1 MFKEILQSSVRTLLE
16 RPKIIRLALLTLF
29 CFSVVRLYYIIYYF
43 NNILI
48 RKYEGWV
55 QISDAL
61 MYFITTLNEHHALLT
76 VIIAV
81 IVIIVW
87 YLWLYPIGQ
96 ASIVYALHEPQNT
109 NLKSFMKGMNRF
121 FPMLEYGWL
130 SIPFWLFTFATVL
143 IRIYLMDI
151 FDNIMIQFMIVIR
164 WVIVVLATM
173 LWQYAQIIIALEWC
187 PVFDAIKKSTKVAAS
202 NLSLSFKLMLVELI
216 LLLRFFV
223 IWAII
228 VWIPLWLVYIA
239 VWLDILNNSFV
250 EGIIWVVCWALIL
263 ILSYINC
270 IIEAFFITYWYKA
283 YIALTKKEE

>member
-1 MFKEILQSSVRTLLE
+1 MFKEILQSSVRVLLE
-16 RPKIIRLALLTLF
+16 RPKIIRLAFLTLF

-48 RKYEGWV
+48 WKYEGWV

-61 MYFITTLNEHHALLT
+61 MYFITTLNEHHALIT

-81 IVIIVW
+81 VIIIVW
-87 YLWLYPIGQ
+87 YLRLYPIGQ
-96 ASIVYALHEPQNT
+96 ASIVYALHEPKNSNMT
-109 NLKSFMKGMNRF
+109 SFMKWMNRF
-121 FPMLEYGWL
+121 FPMLEYWGL

-143 IRIYLMDI
+143 IRVYLMDI
-151 FDNIMIQFMIVIR
+151 YDNIVVQFMIWI
-164 WVIVVLATM
+164 WWITVVLATM
-173 LWQYAQIIIALEWC
+173 LRQYAEIIIALEWC

-202 NLSLSFKLMLVELI
+202 NIGLSFKLMLVELI
-216 LLLRFFV
+216 LLLRFFI

-250 EGIIWVVCWALIL
+250 EWLIWVVCW
-263 ILSYINC
+263 
-270 IIEAFFITYWYKA
+270 
-283 YIALTKKEE
+283 

>member
-1 MFKEILQSSVRTLLE
+1 MFKEILQSSVRVLLE
-16 RPKIIRLALLTLF
+16 RPKIIRLAFLTLF
-29 CFSVVRLYYIIYYF
+29 CFSIVRLYYIIYYF

-48 RKYEGWV
+48 WKYEGWV

-81 IVIIVW
+81 LVIIVW
-87 YLWLYPIGQ
+87 YLRLYPIGQ
-96 ASIVYALHEPQNT
+96 ASVVYALHEPKNSNMT
-109 NLKSFMKGMNRF
+109 SFMKWMNRF
-121 FPMLEYGWL
+121 FPMLEYWGL

-143 IRIYLMDI
+143 IRVYLMEI
-151 FDNIMIQFMIVIR
+151 YDNIVVQFMIWIWWVTVI
-164 WVIVVLATM
+164 LATM
-173 LWQYAQIIIALEWC
+173 LWQYAEIIIALEWC

-202 NLSLSFKLMLVELI
+202 NIGLSFKLMLVELI
-216 LLLRFFV
+216 LLLRFFI

-239 VWLDILNNSFV
+239 VWLDILDNSFV
-250 EGIIWVVCWALIL
+250 EGVIWIVCWALL
-263 ILSYINC
+263 LVLWYINC

-283 YIALTKKEE
+283 YMALTKKE

>member
-1 MFKEILQSSVRTLLE
+1 MFKEILQSSVRVLLE
-16 RPKIIRLALLTLF
+16 RPKIIRLAFLTLF
-29 CFSVVRLYYIIYYF
+29 CFSIVRLYYIIYYF

-48 RKYEGWV
+48 WKYEGWV

-81 IVIIVW
+81 LVIIVW
-87 YLWLYPIGQ
+87 YLRLYPIGQ
-96 ASIVYALHEPQNT
+96 ASIVYALHEPKNSNMT
-109 NLKSFMKGMNRF
+109 SFMKWMNRF
-121 FPMLEYGWL
+121 FPMLEYWGL

-143 IRIYLMDI
+143 IRVYLMDI
-151 FDNIMIQFMIVIR
+151 YDNIVVQFMIWIWWITVI
-164 WVIVVLATM
+164 LATM
-173 LWQYAQIIIALEWC
+173 LWQYAEIIIALEWC
-187 PVFDAIKKSTKVAAS
+187 PVFDAIKKSTRVAAS
-202 NLSLSFKLMLVELI
+202 NIGLSFKLMLVELI
-216 LLLRFFV
+216 LVLRFFI

-250 EGIIWVVCWALIL
+250 EGIIWIVCWGLL
-263 ILSYINC
+263 LVLWYINC

-283 YIALTKKEE
+283 YMALTKKE

>member
-1 MFKEILQSSVRTLLE
+1 MFKEILQSSVRVLLE

-48 RKYEGWV
+48 WKYEGWV

-61 MYFITTLNEHHALLT
+61 MYFITTLNEHHALIT

-87 YLWLYPIGQ
+87 YLRLYPIGQ
-96 ASIVYALHEPQNT
+96 ASIVYALHEPHNS
-109 NLKSFMKGMNRF
+109 NLTSFMKWMNRF

-143 IRIYLMDI
+143 IRVYLMDI
-151 FDNIMIQFMIVIR
+151 YDNIVVQFMIWI
-164 WVIVVLATM
+164 WWITVVLATM
-173 LWQYAQIIIALEWC
+173 LRQYAEIIIALEWC

-202 NLSLSFKLMLVELI
+202 NIGLSFKLMLVELI
-216 LLLRFFV
+216 LLLRFFI

-250 EGIIWVVCWALIL
+250 EWLIWVVCWALII
-263 ILSYINC
+263 ILAYINC

-283 YIALTKKEE
+283 YMALTKKE

>member
-1 MFKEILQSSVRTLLE
+1 MFKDILQSSVRVLLE

-48 RKYEGWV
+48 WKYEGWV

-61 MYFITTLNEHHALLT
+61 MYFITTLNEHHALIT

-87 YLWLYPIGQ
+87 YLRLYPIGQ
-96 ASIVYALHEPQNT
+96 ASIVYALHEPHNS
-109 NLKSFMKGMNRF
+109 NLTSFMKWMNRF

-143 IRIYLMDI
+143 IRVYLMDI
-151 FDNIMIQFMIVIR
+151 YDNIVVQFMIWI
-164 WVIVVLATM
+164 WWITVVLATM
-173 LWQYAQIIIALEWC
+173 LRQYAEIIIALEWC

-202 NLSLSFKLMLVELI
+202 NIGLSFKLMLVELI
-216 LLLRFFV
+216 LLLRFFI

-250 EGIIWVVCWALIL
+250 EWLIWVVCWALII
-263 ILSYINC
+263 ILAYINC

-283 YIALTKKEE
+283 YMALTKKE

>member
-61 MYFITTLNEHHALLT
+61 MYFISTLNEHHALLT

-202 NLSLSFKLMLVELI
+202 NIGLSFKLMLVELI
-216 LLLRFFV
+216 LLLMLNKLPILV
-223 IWAII
+223 IQQMNY
-228 VWIPLWLVYIA
+228 LKY
-239 VWLDILNNSFV
+239 
-250 EGIIWVVCWALIL
+250 
-263 ILSYINC
+263 
-270 IIEAFFITYWYKA
+270 
-283 YIALTKKEE
+283 LTKQQYKLIKVVFIQ

>member
-1 MFKEILQSSVRTLLE
+1 
-16 RPKIIRLALLTLF
+16 
-29 CFSVVRLYYIIYYF
+29 
-43 NNILI
+43 
-48 RKYEGWV
+48 
-55 QISDAL
+55 
-61 MYFITTLNEHHALLT
+61 
-76 VIIAV
+76 
-81 IVIIVW
+81 
-87 YLWLYPIGQ
+87 
-96 ASIVYALHEPQNT
+96 
-109 NLKSFMKGMNRF
+109 
-121 FPMLEYGWL
+121 
-130 SIPFWLFTFATVL
+130 VL

-283 YIALTKKEE
+283 YTALTEKEE

>member
-1 MFKEILQSSVRTLLE
+1 MFKEILQSSVRVLLE
-16 RPKIIRLALLTLF
+16 RPKIIRLAFLTLF
-29 CFSVVRLYYIIYYF
+29 CFSIVRLYYIIYYF

-48 RKYEGWV
+48 WKYEGWV

-81 IVIIVW
+81 LVIIVW
-87 YLWLYPIGQ
+87 YLRLYPIGQ
-96 ASIVYALHEPQNT
+96 ASVVYALHEPKNSNMT
-109 NLKSFMKGMNRF
+109 SFMKWMNRF
-121 FPMLEYGWL
+121 FPMLEYWGL

-143 IRIYLMDI
+143 IRVYLMEI
-151 FDNIMIQFMIVIR
+151 YDNIVVQFMIWIWWITVI
-164 WVIVVLATM
+164 LATM
-173 LWQYAQIIIALEWC
+173 LWQYAEIIIALEWC

-202 NLSLSFKLMLVELI
+202 NIGLSFKLMLVELI
-216 LLLRFFV
+216 LLLRFFI

-239 VWLDILNNSFV
+239 VWLDILDNSFV
-250 EGIIWVVCWALIL
+250 EGVIWIVCWALLL
-263 ILSYINC
+263 ILWYINC

-283 YIALTKKEE
+283 YMALTKKE

>member
-1 MFKEILQSSVRTLLE
+1 MFKEILQSSVRVLLE
-16 RPKIIRLALLTLF
+16 RPKIIRLAFLTLF
-29 CFSVVRLYYIIYYF
+29 CFSIVRLYYIIYYF

-48 RKYEGWV
+48 WKYEGWV

-81 IVIIVW
+81 LVIIVW
-87 YLWLYPIGQ
+87 YLRLYPIGQ
-96 ASIVYALHEPQNT
+96 ASVVYALHEPKNSNMT
-109 NLKSFMKGMNRF
+109 SFMKWMNRF
-121 FPMLEYGWL
+121 FPMLEYWGL

-143 IRIYLMDI
+143 IRVYLMDI
-151 FDNIMIQFMIVIR
+151 YDNIVVQFMIWI
-164 WVIVVLATM
+164 WWITVVLATM
-173 LWQYAQIIIALEWC
+173 LRQYAEIIIALEWC
-187 PVFDAIKKSTKVAAS
+187 PVFDAIKKSTRVAAS
-202 NLSLSFKLMLVELI
+202 NIGLSFKLMLVELI
-216 LLLRFFV
+216 LLLRFFI

-250 EGIIWVVCWALIL
+250 EGIIWIVCWGLL
-263 ILSYINC
+263 LVLWYINC

-283 YIALTKKEE
+283 YMALTKKE

>member
-1 MFKEILQSSVRTLLE
+1 MFKEILQSSVRVLLE
-16 RPKIIRLALLTLF
+16 RPKIIRLAFLTLF

-48 RKYEGWV
+48 WKYEGWV

-61 MYFITTLNEHHALLT
+61 MYFITTLNEHHALIT

-81 IVIIVW
+81 VIIIVW
-87 YLWLYPIGQ
+87 YLRLYPIGQ
-96 ASIVYALHEPQNT
+96 ASIVYALHEPKNSNMT
-109 NLKSFMKGMNRF
+109 SFMKWMNRF
-121 FPMLEYGWL
+121 FPMLEYWGL

-143 IRIYLMDI
+143 IRVYLMDI
-151 FDNIMIQFMIVIR
+151 YDNIVVQFMIWIWWITVI
-164 WVIVVLATM
+164 LATM
-173 LWQYAQIIIALEWC
+173 LRQYAEIIIALEWC

-202 NLSLSFKLMLVELI
+202 NIGLSFKLMLVELI
-216 LLLRFFV
+216 LLLRFFI

-250 EGIIWVVCWALIL
+250 EWLIWVVCWALIL
-263 ILSYINC
+263 ILAYINC

-283 YIALTKKEE
+283 YMALTKKE

>member
-1 MFKEILQSSVRTLLE
+1 MFKEILQSSVRVLLE
-16 RPKIIRLALLTLF
+16 RPKIIRLAFLTLF
-29 CFSVVRLYYIIYYF
+29 CFSIVRLYYIIYYF

-48 RKYEGWV
+48 WKYEGWV

-81 IVIIVW
+81 LVIIVW
-87 YLWLYPIGQ
+87 YLRLYPIGQ
-96 ASIVYALHEPQNT
+96 ASVVYALHEPKNSNMT
-109 NLKSFMKGMNRF
+109 SFMKWMNRF
-121 FPMLEYGWL
+121 FPMLEYWGL

-143 IRIYLMDI
+143 IRVYLMEI
-151 FDNIMIQFMIVIR
+151 YDNIVVQFMIWIWWITVI
-164 WVIVVLATM
+164 LATM
-173 LWQYAQIIIALEWC
+173 LWQYAEIIIALEWC

-202 NLSLSFKLMLVELI
+202 NIGLSFKLMLVELI
-216 LLLRFFV
+216 LLLRFFI

-239 VWLDILNNSFV
+239 VWLDILDNSFV
-250 EGIIWVVCWALIL
+250 EGVIWIVCWALL
-263 ILSYINC
+263 LVLWYINC

-283 YIALTKKEE
+283 YMALTKKE

>member
-1 MFKEILQSSVRTLLE
+1 MFKEILQSSVRVLLE
-16 RPKIIRLALLTLF
+16 RPKIIRLAFLTLF
-29 CFSVVRLYYIIYYF
+29 CFSIVRLYYIIYYF

-48 RKYEGWV
+48 WKYEGWV

-81 IVIIVW
+81 LVIIVW
-87 YLWLYPIGQ
+87 YLRLYPIGQ
-96 ASIVYALHEPQNT
+96 ASVVYALHEPKNSNMT
-109 NLKSFMKGMNRF
+109 SFMKWMNRF
-121 FPMLEYGWL
+121 FPMLEYWGL

-143 IRIYLMDI
+143 IRVYLMEI
-151 FDNIMIQFMIVIR
+151 YDNIVVQFMIWIWWVTVI
-164 WVIVVLATM
+164 LATM
-173 LWQYAQIIIALEWC
+173 LWQYAEIIIALEWC

-202 NLSLSFKLMLVELI
+202 NIGLSFKLMLVELI
-216 LLLRFFV
+216 LLLRFFI

-239 VWLDILNNSFV
+239 VWLDILDNSFV
-250 EGIIWVVCWALIL
+250 EGVIWIICWALL
-263 ILSYINC
+263 LVLWYINC

-283 YIALTKKEE
+283 YMALTKKE

>member
-1 MFKEILQSSVRTLLE
+1 MFKDILQSSVRVLLE

-48 RKYEGWV
+48 WKYEWWV

-61 MYFITTLNEHHALLT
+61 MYFITTLNEHHALIT

-96 ASIVYALHEPQNT
+96 ASIVYALHEPHNS
-109 NLKSFMKGMNRF
+109 NLTSFMKWMNRF

-143 IRIYLMDI
+143 IRVYLMDI
-151 FDNIMIQFMIVIR
+151 YDNIVVQFMIWI
-164 WVIVVLATM
+164 WWITVVLATM
-173 LWQYAQIIIALEWC
+173 LRQYAEIIIALEWC

-202 NLSLSFKLMLVELI
+202 NIGLSFKLMLVELI
-216 LLLRFFV
+216 LLLRFFI

-250 EGIIWVVCWALIL
+250 EWLIWVVCWALII
-263 ILSYINC
+263 ILAYINC

-283 YIALTKKEE
+283 YMAITKKE

>member
-1 MFKEILQSSVRTLLE
+1 MFKEILQSSVRVLLE
-16 RPKIIRLALLTLF
+16 RPKIIRLAFLTLF

-48 RKYEGWV
+48 WKYEGWV

-61 MYFITTLNEHHALLT
+61 MYFITTLNEHHALIT

-81 IVIIVW
+81 VIIIVW
-87 YLWLYPIGQ
+87 YLRLYPIGQ
-96 ASIVYALHEPQNT
+96 ASIVYALHEPKNSNMT
-109 NLKSFMKGMNRF
+109 SFMKWMNRF
-121 FPMLEYGWL
+121 FPMLEYWGL

-143 IRIYLMDI
+143 IRVYLMDI
-151 FDNIMIQFMIVIR
+151 YDNIVVQFMIWI
-164 WVIVVLATM
+164 WWITVVLATM
-173 LWQYAQIIIALEWC
+173 LRQYAEIIIALEWC

-202 NLSLSFKLMLVELI
+202 NIGLSFKLMLVELI
-216 LLLRFFV
+216 LLLRFFI

-250 EGIIWVVCWALIL
+250 EWLIWVVCWALIL
-263 ILSYINC
+263 ILAYINC

-283 YIALTKKEE
+283 YMALTKKE

>member
-1 MFKEILQSSVRTLLE
+1 MFKEILQSSVRVLLE
-16 RPKIIRLALLTLF
+16 RPKIIRLAFLTLF
-29 CFSVVRLYYIIYYF
+29 CFSIVRLYYIIYYF

-48 RKYEGWV
+48 WKYEGWV

-81 IVIIVW
+81 LVIIVW
-87 YLWLYPIGQ
+87 YLRLYPIGQ
-96 ASIVYALHEPQNT
+96 ASVVYALHEPKNSNMT
-109 NLKSFMKGMNRF
+109 SFMKWMNRF
-121 FPMLEYGWL
+121 FPMLEYWGL

-143 IRIYLMDI
+143 IRVYLMDI
-151 FDNIMIQFMIVIR
+151 YDNIVVQFMIWIWWITVI
-164 WVIVVLATM
+164 LATM
-173 LWQYAQIIIALEWC
+173 LWQYAEIIIALEWC
-187 PVFDAIKKSTKVAAS
+187 PVFDAIKKSTRVAAS
-202 NLSLSFKLMLVELI
+202 NIGLSFKLMLVELI
-216 LLLRFFV
+216 LLLRFFI

-250 EGIIWVVCWALIL
+250 EGIIWIVCWGLL
-263 ILSYINC
+263 LVLWYINC

-283 YIALTKKEE
+283 YMALTKKE

>member
-61 MYFITTLNEHHALLT
+61 MYFISTLNEHHALLT

-121 FPMLEYGWL
+121 FPMLEYWWL

-151 FDNIMIQFMIVIR
+151 FDS
-164 WVIVVLATM
+164 
-173 LWQYAQIIIALEWC
+173 IALEWC

-202 NLSLSFKLMLVELI
+202 NLVLSFKLMLVELI

-283 YIALTKKEE
+283 YTALIEKE